1 MAFLRCTIGRDRI
14 TMFALSLV
22 YFNHYPRTLL
32 DYIIHSLKCLIQP
45 LAQTWQQS
53 VTSAAAEQ
61 LPTGLSAPMNHLVKS
76 RDDISLMESGD
87 VAAWSMEL
95 FVCTQSTM

>member
-1 MAFLRCTIGRDRI
+1 MY
-14 TMFALSLV
+14 ALSLV
-22 YFNHYPRTLL
+22 YFTHYPCTLL

-45 LAQTWQQS
+45 LVQTWQQS

-95 FVCTQSTM
+95 FVCTQSAM